1 MKMRYNGLLEGKL
14 VLLRSIEE
22 SDAEYTFNIRQ
33 DKEKT
38 KYLHAVSGTAEDQR
52 RWIIRQIARPDDY
65 TFIIEDKQRKPLGMY
80 GVYNIRND
88 EAEIGRALLYGNPIQ
103 NAEAAILIHDFAF
116 NICSLSK
123 LHANIFEDNKPALA
137 LTLHLGGAEVNRNFD
152 AEFKMTNI
160 EFIITKESYLSC
172 RDKVMSLINRFS
184 ARS

>member
-1 MKMRYNGLLEGKL
+1 MRYNGLLEGKL

-65 TFIIEDKQRKPLGMY
+65 TFIIEDKQRRPLGMY
-80 GVYNIRND
+80 GLYNIRND
-88 EAEIGRALLYGNPIQ
+88 EAEIGRALLYGNPVQ
-103 NAEAAILIHDFAF
+103 NTEAAVLIHDFAF

-123 LHANIFEDNKPALA
+123 LHANIFEDNKPAIG
-137 LTLHLGGAEVNRNFD
+137 LTLNLGGTEINRSFNMQFQ
-152 AEFKMTNI
+152 MTNI
-160 EFIITKESYLSC
+160 EFIITKETYMSC
-172 RDKVMSLINRFS
+172 RKKVVALIDRFS
-184 ARS
+184 ARL